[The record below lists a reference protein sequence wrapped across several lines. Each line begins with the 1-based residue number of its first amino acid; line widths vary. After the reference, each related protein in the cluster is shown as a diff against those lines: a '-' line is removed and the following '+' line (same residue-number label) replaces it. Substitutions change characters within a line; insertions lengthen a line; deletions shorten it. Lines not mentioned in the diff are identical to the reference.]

1 MAGIGYE
8 LRKVLQRDTLLAVMR
23 AYLYAGVISSG
34 PWVLS
39 IVGMLAI
46 GMLGVAVGEDD
57 RFVTQFQVTITYLI
71 ALSLMLTGF
80 GQLAFTRFV
89 ADRLF
94 ERRAD
99 IVVANFNALQ
109 ALTIAVS
116 GLLATTT
123 AVVAFPEQSLLYK
136 ALGVATFVTLSC
148 IWMGTV
154 FLSGIKQYRA
164 IVLLFLLGYGISVGA
179 AVALRPHGLEGL
191 LGGYLLGQICLVTG
205 IHGLIIRNFTTPQG
219 MRFEFFAKRLRYP
232 TLMWIGLL
240 YNVGAWI
247 DKFIFWYY
255 PATSQAVIGPL
266 RASVIYDLPVFL
278 AYLSIIPGMA
288 IFLVRIETDFVDHY
302 DGFYSAVREGGS
314 LERIEAHRNG
324 MVDTVRSGIFEII
337 KIQSIAILLLF
348 VVGERLFGWL
358 RFSDLYLPLLYVQT
372 VAAALQVLFLS
383 ILTVYFYLDKRVVV
397 LMLCAAFVLGNAALT
412 GLSLALGPVFYGYG
426 FALSLLICVVLGFK
440 ALERSFGR
448 LEYSTFMLQ

>member
-8 LRKVLQRDTLLAVMR
+8 LRQLLQRDSLLAMVR

-46 GMLGVAVGEDD
+46 GMLSVSVADD
-57 RFVTQFQVTITYLI
+57 NRWVTQFQVTITHLI
-71 ALSLMLTGF
+71 AASLILTGLA
-80 GQLAFTRFV
+80 QLAFTRFV

-99 IVVANFNALQ
+99 LVFGNYQ
-109 ALTIAVS
+109 ALLLVTTLASGVLAAAVF
-116 GLLATTT
+116 GLAFTGQTLLYRALAT
-123 AVVAFPEQSLLYK
+123 
-136 ALGVATFVTLSC
+136 ATFVTLC
-148 IWMGTV
+148 NIWIATV

-164 IVLLFLLGYGISVGA
+164 IVVFYLLGYGISVAA
-179 AVALRPHGLEGL
+179 AVSLRPLGLEGL
-191 LGGYLLGQICLVTG
+191 LAGFLLGQVALLTG
-205 IHGLIIRNFTTPQG
+205 VHGLIVRNFTTPDG
-219 MRFEFFAKRLRYP
+219 MRFELFHPRMRYP
-232 TLMWIGLL
+232 TLMGIGLL
-240 YNVGAWI
+240 YNLGAWI
-247 DKFIFWYY
+247 DKYIFWYF
-255 PATSQAVIGPL
+255 PPTSEAVIGPL

-302 DGFYSAVREGGS
+302 NGFYGAVREGGS
-314 LERIEAHRNG
+314 LETIEAHRNG
-324 MVDTVRSGIFEII
+324 MVDTVRGGLFEII
-337 KIQSIAILLLF
+337 KIQSIATLLLF
-348 VVGERLFGWL
+348 VVGERLLAWL
-358 RFSDLYLPLLYVQT
+358 QISDLYLPLLYVQT

-397 LMLCAAFVLGNAALT
+397 LLLTLGFVVGNGLLT
-412 GLSLALGPVFYGYG
+412 GLSLYLGPVYYGYG
-426 FALSLLICVVLGFK
+426 FAASLLICVVVGFK

>member
-8 LRKVLQRDTLLAVMR
+8 LRKLLQRDSLLSVMR

-46 GMLGVAVGEDD
+46 GMLTVSLGENDH
-57 RFVTQFQVTITYLI
+57 FVTQFQVTITYLI
-71 ALSLMLTGF
+71 AASLMLTGF

-94 ERRAD
+94 EHRAD
-99 IVVANFNALQ
+99 IVVANFNAVQ
-109 ALTIAVS
+109 GLTITVS
-116 GLLATTT
+116 GLFASILAISL
-123 AVVAFPEQSLLYK
+123 FPEQSLLYK
-136 ALGVATFVTLSC
+136 VLGIATFVTLSC

-164 IVLLFLLGYGISVGA
+164 IVLLFLIGYGISVSA
-179 AVALRPHGLEGL
+179 AVSLRPYGLEGL

-205 IHGLIIRNFTTPQG
+205 IHGLIIRNFTTPHG
-219 MRFEFFAKRLRYP
+219 MRFEVFDKRLRYP

-247 DKFIFWYY
+247 DKVIFWYY
-255 PATSQAVIGPL
+255 PSTSQAVIGPL

-302 DGFYSAVREGGS
+302 DSFYSAVREGGS

-324 MVDTVRSGIFEII
+324 MVNTVRNGIFEII

-348 VVGERLFGWL
+348 VLGDRLFAWL

-372 VAAALQVLFLS
+372 IAAGLQVLFLS

-397 LMLCAAFVLGNAALT
+397 LMLCGCFVLGNALLT
-412 GLSLALGPVFYGYG
+412 GLSLALGPVYYGYG
-426 FALSLLICVVLGFK
+426 FALALLICVLLGFK
-440 ALERSFGR
+440 SLERSFGR

>member
-8 LRKVLQRDTLLAVMR
+8 LRKLIKRDSLLAVMR

-46 GMLGVAVGEDD
+46 GMLSVSTSGEN
-57 RFVTQFQVTITYLI
+57 RLVTQFQVTITHMIAASLI
-71 ALSLMLTGF
+71 LTGF

-99 IVVANFNALQ
+99 IVAANYQALQ
-109 ALTIAVS
+109 LVTTLVS
-116 GLLATTT
+116 GGLSALV
-123 AVVAFPEQSLLYK
+123 AVTLFGEQSLLFR
-136 ALGVATFVTLSC
+136 ALGVAVFVTLC
-148 IWMGTV
+148 NIWMGTV

-164 IVLLFLLGYGISVGA
+164 IVLIYLVGYGISVTG
-179 AVALRPHGLEGL
+179 AVALRPLGLEGL
-191 LGGYLLGQICLVTG
+191 LGGFALGQVCLLTG
-205 IHGLIIRNFTTPQG
+205 IHGLIVRNFVTPEG
-219 MRFEFFAKRLRYP
+219 MRFDFFERRLRYP
-232 TLMWIGLL
+232 TLMWIGVL
-240 YNVGAWI
+240 YNLGAWV
-247 DKFIFWYY
+247 DKFIFWGF
-255 PATSQAVIGPL
+255 PPTSSSVIGPL

-302 DGFYSAVREGGS
+302 DGFYKAVREGGS
-314 LERIEAHRNG
+314 LETIEAHRNG
-324 MVDTVRSGIFEII
+324 MVDTVRNGIFEII
-337 KIQSIAILLLF
+337 KIQAIAILLLF
-348 VVGERLFGWL
+348 VVGERLFTWL
-358 RFSDLYLPLLYVQT
+358 RMSDLYLPLLYVQT
-372 VAAALQVLFLS
+372 VAAGLQVLFLS

-397 LMLCAAFVLGNAALT
+397 LALCAAFVIGNAGFT
-412 GLSLALGPVFYGYG
+412 TLSLVLGPVYYGYG
-426 FALSLLICVVLGFK
+426 FALSLLICVVAGFK
-440 ALERSFGR
+440 ALERSFAR